1 MHLNL
6 VRTITDSYMTE
17 LINAYFYSFNNHE
30 INHTKRTE
38 ELKAN
43 VGKKILGF
51 ARLSK
56 ISRYILY
63 YMSSFIVSRIFFV
76 KNQFYNRW
84 ICH

>member
-1 MHLNL
+1 
-6 VRTITDSYMTE
+6 MTE